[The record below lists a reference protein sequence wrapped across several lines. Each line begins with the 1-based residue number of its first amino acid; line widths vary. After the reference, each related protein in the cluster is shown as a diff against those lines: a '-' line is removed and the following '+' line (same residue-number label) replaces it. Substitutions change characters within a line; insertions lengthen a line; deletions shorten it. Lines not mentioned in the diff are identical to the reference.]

1 MLKITYLENEIR
13 LEYLQQPVEVW
24 KSDRILVN
32 LRAAASVYVES
43 SMASLIFPIDS
54 CIRELVELASKEL
67 IDIFPCDEECIE
79 VTLLGTWLAENQ
91 SSEIGIFV
99 CELSPDSERRLCKLW
114 QESQIE
120 TSAIGE

>member
-1 MLKITYLENEIR
+1 MLKITYLEDLIR
-13 LEYLQQPVEVW
+13 LEHLPQPIEVW

-43 SMASLIFPIDS
+43 SMASLVFPIDS

-79 VTLLGTWLAENQ
+79 VALSGTWVAENQ
-91 SSEIGIFV
+91 SSEVGIFV
-99 CELSPDSERRLCKLW
+99 CELSPDSERCLYKLW

>member
-32 LRAAASVYVES
+32 LRAAASVYVEY

>member
-1 MLKITYLENEIR
+1 MLKITYLEDAIR
-13 LEYLQQPVEVW
+13 LEHLQQPIEVW
-24 KSDRILVN
+24 KSDRVIVN

-79 VTLLGTWLAENQ
+79 VALSGTWVAENQ
-91 SSEIGIFV
+91 SSEVGIFV
-99 CELSPDSERRLCKLW
+99 CELSPDSERCLCRLW

>member
-1 MLKITYLENEIR
+1 MLKITYLEDEIH
-13 LEYLQQPVEVW
+13 LEHLQQPIEVW
-24 KSDRILVN
+24 KSDRIIVN
-32 LRAAASVYVES
+32 LRAAASVYIES

-54 CIRELVELASKEL
+54 CIRELIELASKEL

-79 VTLLGTWLAENQ
+79 VALSGTWVAENQ

-99 CELSPDSERRLCKLW
+99 CELSPDSEHCLYRLW
-114 QESQIE
+114 QECQIE

>member
-13 LEYLQQPVEVW
+13 LEYLQQPVKVW

>member
-1 MLKITYLENEIR
+1 MLKITYLEDEIR
-13 LEYLQQPVEVW
+13 LEHLSQPIEVW

-32 LRAAASVYVES
+32 LRAAASVYLES
-43 SMASLIFPIDS
+43 SVASLIFAIDS
-54 CIRELVELASKEL
+54 YIRELVELASKEL

-79 VTLLGTWLAENQ
+79 VALSGTWVAENQ
-91 SSEIGIFV
+91 SSEVGIFV
-99 CELSPDSERRLCKLW
+99 CELSPDSERCLYKLW

>member
-1 MLKITYLENEIR
+1 MLKITYLEDEIC
-13 LEYLQQPVEVW
+13 LEHLQQPVEVW
-24 KSDRILVN
+24 KSDRVLVN
-32 LRAAASVYVES
+32 LRAAANVYVES
-43 SMASLIFPIDS
+43 SMASLIFPIDF

-79 VTLLGTWLAENQ
+79 VALLGTWVAENR

-99 CELSPDSERRLCKLW
+99 CELSPDSEHRLYQLW

-120 TSAIGE
+120 TSAIKE